1 MNKEISED
9 LFNRILNAIDKLN
22 REQYE
27 AMENGDTVKVKE
39 INKKISRR
47 LNLLIVPNS
56 AYRSNK

>member
-9 LFNRILNAIDKLN
+9 LFNRILNTIDKLN

-27 AMENGDTVKVKE
+27 AMENGDTAKVKE

>member
-9 LFNRILNAIDKLN
+9 LFERILDAIEKLN

-27 AMENGDTVKVKE
+27 AMENGEHEKAKE

-56 AYRSNK
+56 AYRKKD

>member
-39 INKKISRR
+39 INK
-47 LNLLIVPNS
+47 NQ
-56 AYRSNK
+56 